1 MSVRDQMSC
10 EEFRDMVDGYA
21 LAVLDPGEL
30 LACAQ
35 HLNQPGPHERC
46 LQTVNEIRD
55 LTAELVDLLPP
66 MAPRPI
72 VWDGIIARMS
82 ADAERLRLER
92 VQHQRPEATSH
103 QGQA

>member
-10 EEFRDMVDGYA
+10 EEFHDLVDGYA

-35 HLNQPGPHERC
+35 HLNQPGPHDRC
-46 LQTVNEIRD
+46 LETVTEIRD
-55 LTAELVDLLPP
+55 LTAELVDFLPP
-66 MAPRPI
+66 LAPRAA
-72 VWDGIIARMS
+72 VWDGLITRMS

>member
-1 MSVRDQMSC
+1 MSVRDHMSC
-10 EEFRDMVDGYA
+10 EEFHDMVDGYA

-35 HLNQPGPHERC
+35 HLGLPGPHDRC
-46 LQTVNEIRD
+46 LDTVNEIRD

-66 MAPRPI
+66 MAPRPA

-82 ADAERLRLER
+82 ADSERLRLER